1 MKKRLLLIIPF
12 VFILLLLVAVCGNK
26 VSINPRIIVL
36 DENGEEIVY
45 LNNLNKTSTVDIED
59 LQDKYIEYI
68 LWIEDKD
75 FYKHSG
81 FSIPRILKSI
91 LNNLFHS
98 QKQGGS
104 TITQQYVKNTYLSNK
119 KSIGRKLKE
128 IYLSIKLENNMTK
141 DEILSE
147 YLSALYFGNNV
158 YGLSNAARYY
168 FDKNIEE
175 LTDQEMISFIALWN
189 APTVYSN
196 HLDKW
201 NQKKN
206 ALADILL
213 KKGILD
219 RQTYQ
224 SVIWDIKLNLNPD
237 FLNSNRS
244 YFIDQVISEFKK
256 LTIRANFN
264 EVIRIKT
271 YYNPTTEDVA
281 SELDT
286 DYALLSL
293 NRQGYFT
300 ACIGDRNYT
309 ESSYN
314 IAINGKRDIGSTIK
328 PLLYYEA
335 IKCGLGDS
343 VFQSELYS
351 FSYRKE
357 IITVSNSSNHYFNSI
372 DMRTA
377 LAVSDNIYATK
388 MHLKLGMNT
397 LVNHLKKYNIEAKP
411 YPSLALGS
419 VGLSLKQLISI
430 YFQFFSEGKYVY
442 PKFIYEIEVN
452 GKVFQTKAEIIQM
465 GDKKICNQLKEMM
478 ASVFD
483 TSIPYA
489 TCNSIAAKLNT
500 KCYGKSGLTD
510 YDSYMIGF
518 DENHLVA
525 VWSGDIENDE
535 LLNPEYKRLPKELF
549 WKTINRLNE

>member
-12 VFILLLLVAVCGNK
+12 VFILFLLVAVCGNK

-36 DENGEEIVY
+36 DENDEEIVY

-206 ALADILL
+206 ALADTLL

-219 RQTYQ
+219 SQTYQ
-224 SVIWDIKLNLNPD
+224 SVIRDIKLNLNPN

-271 YYNPTTEDVA
+271 CYNPNTEDVA

-286 DYALLSL
+286 DYA
-293 NRQGYFT
+293 
-300 ACIGDRNYT
+300 C
-309 ESSYN
+309 
-314 IAINGKRDIGSTIK
+314 
-328 PLLYYEA
+328 LLY
-335 IKCGLGDS
+335 
-343 VFQSELYS
+343 
-351 FSYRKE
+351 
-357 IITVSNSSNHYFNSI
+357 T
-372 DMRTA
+372 
-377 LAVSDNIYATK
+377 SD
-388 MHLKLGMNT
+388 
-397 LVNHLKKYNIEAKP
+397 
-411 YPSLALGS
+411 
-419 VGLSLKQLISI
+419 
-430 YFQFFSEGKYVY
+430 
-442 PKFIYEIEVN
+442 
-452 GKVFQTKAEIIQM
+452 
-465 GDKKICNQLKEMM
+465 
-478 ASVFD
+478 
-483 TSIPYA
+483 
-489 TCNSIAAKLNT
+489 AA
-500 KCYGKSGLTD
+500 
-510 YDSYMIGF
+510 
-518 DENHLVA
+518 DE
-525 VWSGDIENDE
+525 
-535 LLNPEYKRLPKELF
+535 
-549 WKTINRLNE
+549 

>member
-26 VSINPRIIVL
+26 ASINPRIIVL
-36 DENGEEIVY
+36 DENDEEIVY

-168 FDKNIEE
+168 FDKNIKE

-206 ALADILL
+206 SLADTLL

-219 RQTYQ
+219 SQTYQ
-224 SVIWDIKLNLNPD
+224 SVIRDIKLNLNPD

-271 YYNPTTEDVA
+271 YYNPNTEDVA
-281 SELDT
+281 SELNT

-489 TCNSIAAKLNT
+489 TCNSIAARLNT

>member
-12 VFILLLLVAVCGNK
+12 VFIMLLLIAVCGNK
-26 VSINPRIIVL
+26 ASINPRIIVL

-81 FSIPRILKSI
+81 FSIPRIMKSI

-175 LTDQEMISFIALWN
+175 LNDQEMISFIALWN

-206 ALADILL
+206 ALADTLL

-219 RQTYQ
+219 SQTYQ
-224 SVIWDIKLNLNPD
+224 SVIRDIELNLNPN

-264 EVIRIKT
+264 EVICIKT
-271 YYNPTTEDVA
+271 CYNPNTEDVA

-357 IITVSNSSNHYFNSI
+357 IITVSNSSNHYFNCI

-483 TSIPYA
+483 ISIPYA
-489 TCNSIAAKLNT
+489 TCNSIAARLNT